1 MVVSAAGVWAL
12 KAVLKKSKAA
22 SKSFGS
28 IRAIIGTHRR
38 DRPRQLER
46 YGAAIVAIVL
56 LPVMLSRDE
65 AGRMVDD
72 W

>member
-12 KAVLKKSKAA
+12 KAVLQQSKAA
-22 SKSFGS
+22 NESLGS

-46 YGAAIVAIVL
+46 YDAAIVAIVL